1 MDEYKTDTKEHVL
14 CDFIFLASKQVKLNY
29 GDRYQKSVSPE
40 VKVSL
45 TRQEYKELSEVTK
58 IVYILIEAVATWVC
72 MLKLTKLTIKSC
84 ALNCK

>member
-14 CDFIFLASKQVKLNY
+14 CNFIFPASKQVKLNY